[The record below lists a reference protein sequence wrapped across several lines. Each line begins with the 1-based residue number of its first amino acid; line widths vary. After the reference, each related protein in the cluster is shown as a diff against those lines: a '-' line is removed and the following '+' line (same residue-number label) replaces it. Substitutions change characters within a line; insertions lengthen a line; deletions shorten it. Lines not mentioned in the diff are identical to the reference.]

1 MALLLCFVCCS
12 EIATVLTGCPLW
24 WTARK
29 CFAFVTWQKHHRRCI
44 ETAWH
49 RHPFSLHAAVMAERA
64 RLNSEVQQ
72 MARAAMK
79 DHDTQDQKLRRLL
92 NYAVA
97 LENEVRLTSF
107 CLRNIPL

>member
-1 MALLLCFVCCS
+1 
-12 EIATVLTGCPLW
+12 
-24 WTARK
+24 
-29 CFAFVTWQKHHRRCI
+29 
-44 ETAWH
+44 
-49 RHPFSLHAAVMAERA
+49 MAERA